1 MSFDVNDGL
10 ADNLRSQVLGRL
22 GGQLMCL
29 VSEDGQRGGALG
41 GQRNE
46 QNRRGRR
53 GNGPGNGCGL

>member
-29 VSEDGQRGGALG
+29 VSEDGQRGVAPGTR
-41 GQRNE
+41 RNE
-46 QNRRGRR
+46 QNRRG
-53 GNGPGNGCGL
+53 G